1 MFLDDVKKLAKKT
14 QPKNGRFHTTTYSRL
29 YVSWKYLLRFL
40 QDKISFVRVGFSP
53 QQKRKSEFYYYL
65 TKKNK
70 KKRRK
75 MFCFVFR
82 TTRKLYD

>member
-29 YVSWKYLLRFL
+29 YVSRKYLLRFL

-53 QQKRKSEFYYYL
+53 QQKRKSEFYYYNYEIFI
-65 TKKNK
+65 KFFDSCKV
-70 KKRRK
+70 
-75 MFCFVFR
+75 CS
-82 TTRKLYD
+82 